1 MNLQLGDLGVTEI
14 RRGGDAHERVSVR
27 RAGREEANDMDSLVQ
42 IQAVVQGNAG
52 LVGLVALDKE
62 GRVWYGDLSTAP
74 APARYSVKWTKIEE
88 RVEGPATR
96 KA

>member
-1 MNLQLGDLGVTEI
+1 
-14 RRGGDAHERVSVR
+14 
-27 RAGREEANDMDSLVQ
+27 MDSLVQ

-52 LVGLVALDKE
+52 LVGLVALDTD

-74 APARYSVKWTKIEE
+74 APARYSVKWTKVEE

>member
-1 MNLQLGDLGVTEI
+1 
-14 RRGGDAHERVSVR
+14 
-27 RAGREEANDMDSLVQ
+27 MDSLVQ

-88 RVEGPATR
+88 RVESPATR